1 MALWKG
7 EKKMNEEKVKGILTF
22 LLFGWL
28 PLNFL
33 VVSEAGFFLGALFAA
48 VYLCFLMGAKYILL
62 DRPACKKAEESE
74 K

>member
-7 EKKMNEEKVKGILTF
+7 EKKMNGEKVTGILIF
-22 LLFGWL
+22 LLFGWI
-28 PLNFL
+28 PLSFL
-33 VVSEAGFFLGALFAA
+33 AFRDAGFFLGALFTTT
-48 VYLCFLMGAKYILL
+48 YLFFFMGVKYILL

>member
-1 MALWKG
+1 
-7 EKKMNEEKVKGILTF
+7 MNEEKVKGILIF

-33 VVSEAGFFLGALFAA
+33 VVSEAGFFLGTLFAA

-62 DRPACKKAEESE
+62 DRPAGKKAEESE

>member
-7 EKKMNEEKVKGILTF
+7 EKKMNGEKVTGILIF
-22 LLFGWL
+22 LLFGWI
-28 PLNFL
+28 PLSYLAF
-33 VVSEAGFFLGALFAA
+33 SEAGFFLGALFTTT
-48 VYLCFLMGAKYILL
+48 YLFFFMGVKYILL

>member
-1 MALWKG
+1 
-7 EKKMNEEKVKGILTF
+7 MNVEMVKGILIF
-22 LLFGWL
+22 LLFGWI
-28 PLNFL
+28 PLSYLAF
-33 VVSEAGFFLGALFAA
+33 SEAGFFLGTLFAA